1 VEIKKWKVL
10 LGLLKKIFVKID
22 GVRLIERYFKR
33 LRLKLSN
40 RRRGM
45 NEVRLT
51 TTVKKAG

>member
-10 LGLLKKIFVKID
+10 LGLLKKIFVKSD
-22 GVRLIERYFKR
+22 RVRLTEIFKR

-45 NEVRLT
+45 SEVRLT
-51 TTVKKAG
+51 AMVKKAG

>member
-1 VEIKKWKVL
+1 MWGVL

-22 GVRLIERYFKR
+22 RVRLIEIFKR

-45 NEVRLT
+45 SEVRLT
-51 TTVKKAG
+51 ATVKKAG